1 MRSRREQLVPMN
13 RANASV
19 GAAMGMGFAI
29 ATISVC
35 GVLIAGMIFLALL
48 SLAQIFAVTLLAFL
62 S

>member
-1 MRSRREQLVPMN
+1 MN
-13 RANASV
+13 RASASV

-35 GVLIAGMIFLALL
+35 GLLVAGMIFLAF
-48 SLAQIFAVTLLAFL
+48 LALVQIFAVTLLAFL